1 MNAPDKKTLR
11 SQLRRARASLGPRAR
26 REAAQKVARLV
37 ARLHLLRHGRRIAFY
52 IPSKGELDSLPLLN
66 RALAVGAACYL
77 PKLPLR
83 SLKRLWF
90 TRLGN
95 HAHHWRP
102 NRFGIPEYDDRQAK
116 RLRAQQLDLIFVPL
130 LGFDD
135 AGYRLG
141 MGGGFYD
148 TSLAY
153 LHRRRQWRRPKLV
166 GVAFDCQH
174 VERVPHDPWDVP
186 LDLAVT
192 ERRVYRFTR
201 RDTPP

>member
-1 MNAPDKKTLR
+1 MQTSDKKTLR
-11 SQLRRARASLGPRAR
+11 SELRRARGALGPRQR
-26 REAAQKVARLV
+26 RAAALKVARLA
-37 ARLHLLRHGRRIAFY
+37 ARLHLLRHDRRIGFY
-52 IPSKGELDSLPLLN
+52 IPSKGEIDILPLMN
-66 RALAVGAACYL
+66 RALAVGAPCYL

-95 HAHHWRP
+95 HAHHWRL
-102 NRFGIPEYDDRQAK
+102 NRFGIPEYDDGQAK

-153 LHRRRQWRRPKLV
+153 LRRRRQWRRPKLI

-174 VERVPHDPWDVP
+174 VARVPHDPWDVP

-192 ERRVYRFTR
+192 EKRIYRF
-201 RDTPP
+201 